1 MLNNLDYILNTF
13 NNDRFDMDITEDD
26 LYIVGN
32 KLFVN
37 QKGEIYIYSFPMN
50 EYSVDELMSTME
62 KNKHGFRNGILK
74 VVESSRFTEEH
85 LKEFES
91 LGWNVI

>member
-1 MLNNLDYILNTF
+1 MINNLDYILDTF
-13 NNDRFDMDITEDD
+13 NNNRFDMNITEDD

-50 EYSVDELMSTME
+50 EYFEATDSFFNMSSLPFKQYVDLMLNRTI
-62 KNKHGFRNGILK
+62 N
-74 VVESSRFTEEH
+74 
-85 LKEFES
+85 
-91 LGWNVI
+91 